1 MADLTRIEGLLEDI
15 YLVLRDSGSTGSGSG
30 STGSGSPR
38 NVRTGIYEIDRHIDA
53 LKRNRTSID
62 EFGKVLQ
69 SSGNRFLGGI
79 GNFLSKYSA
88 NLAGA
93 INVVKAAFDLW
104 KGIIDVKNVKSS
116 AAAQAA
122 RRNIQEN
129 ELQFQRDTTLH
140 TLDTEQITNSI
151 NYVGDVALKSLET
164 NGAVRL
170 QA

>member
-1 MADLTRIEGLLEDI
+1 MTDLTRIEGLLEDI
-15 YLVLRDSGSTGSGSG
+15 YLVLRDSGGATGSATGGGTSGGGTSVGGSG

-79 GNFLSKYSA
+79 GNFLTKYSA

-93 INVVKAAFDLW
+93 IIVV
-104 KGIIDVKNVKSS
+104 
-116 AAAQAA
+116 
-122 RRNIQEN
+122 
-129 ELQFQRDTTLH
+129 
-140 TLDTEQITNSI
+140 
-151 NYVGDVALKSLET
+151 
-164 NGAVRL
+164 L
-170 QA
+170 QAFVL